1 MQRFCFPSFGNITDF
16 FQDKTFHYV
25 SERFILS
32 YSILTLGYE
41 TEHNSVVSYSPVHV
55 VKQIDVDCT
64 VIPHK
69 GNIPFTHIGDKRK
82 GIHRSLILAVAL
94 LLYITYVK
102 KTGLRVYSIE
112 CFMINTCFNVY
123 KY

>member
-41 TEHNSVVSYSPVHV
+41 TGYE
-55 VKQIDVDCT
+55 IDVDCT

>member
-1 MQRFCFPSFGNITDF
+1 MQRFCFQSFVNITDF
-16 FQDKTFHYV
+16 FQDKTFHCV

-55 VKQIDVDCT
+55 VKQIYVDCI

-69 GNIPFTHIGDKRK
+69 GNIPFTHIHIGDKRK

-102 KTGLRVYSIE
+102 KTGLE
-112 CFMINTCFNVY
+112 CIRLNVLL
-123 KY
+123 